1 MENGTYRNQ
10 ILIIEGLRVTHQSAY
25 PVFILLFL
33 VYLFIM
39 ISNLGLMVLISM
51 EKALHKPMYLLFLN
65 LPLND
70 VLGASTVMPGLLK
83 DIFKDDSERYISYV
97 ACVIQAYGV
106 HAFSTTA
113 HTILMIMAFDR
124 YVAICNPLQYNTIMT
139 NKMVVKLSALAW
151 TVAIVPVGAILAL
164 TIKLSHCSSTISN
177 PYCDNPSLFKLSC
190 ENLLINQVIGLSSS
204 SLFWIISI
212 SCISFTYLKIAI
224 VCIKNRNSALKSK
237 AMKTCSAHLIVYLI
251 VLGCGLTVI
260 ILHRFPQY
268 LEHEKLASVLFYV
281 IPTSLNPIIY
291 GFQTKEIRQC
301 FEQILQKRKVI
312 SE

>member
-124 YVAICNPLQYNTIMT
+124 Y
-139 NKMVVKLSALAW
+139 
-151 TVAIVPVGAILAL
+151 
-164 TIKLSHCSSTISN
+164 LSHCSSTISN